1 MARRVVCL
9 ITNRPQVFRSRI
21 SVIIVPNLTPP
32 GRYPVSPVFFKNSNY
47 ISMAF
52 LPSLSAKELHRYHKV
67 VTSSVEVRSHFDVL
81 AWLQGDM
88 QRYLPHDILIAAWG
102 NFQQGNIHHDIISP
116 LAGVRS
122 QNSNPQVL
130 TPLLLNLFTR
140 WSELGKKPFALNAGE
155 SGFLFEEHGLKNA
168 VGDALQKMR
177 GAMVHGIVDE
187 RGSHDCLYV
196 TFSSKESFGK
206 AERGAMAVVL
216 PYIDTALRQVTHL
229 PHQHNGRLH
238 LADVTESA
246 VPQDYNLTL
255 RESEVLHWVAMGKTN
270 PEIASIL
277 EISSFTVKNHMQRMF
292 KKLDVTNRAQ
302 AVSKLMPLANNV
314 QN

>member
-1 MARRVVCL
+1 MAA
-9 ITNRPQVFRSRI
+9 VFPKSK
-21 SVIIVPNLTPP
+21 P
-32 GRYPVSPVFFKNSNY
+32 F
-47 ISMAF
+47 MAF
-52 LPSLSAKELHRYHKV
+52 LPSLSAKELHRYHRV

-122 QNSNPQVL
+122 QNSNPQTI
-130 TPLLLNLFTR
+130 TPLLLTLFKR
-140 WSELGKKPFALNAGE
+140 WTEFGKRPFALNAGE
-155 SGFLFEEHGLKNA
+155 SGFLRDDKNLKNV
-168 VGDALQKMR
+168 VGAALQTMHC
-177 GAMVHGIVDE
+177 AVVHGIVDE

-196 TFSSKESFGK
+196 TFSSKENFG
-206 AERGAMAVVL
+206 ATERGAMAVVL

-229 PHQHNGRLH
+229 PHQSNGQSNSPGGM
-238 LADVTESA
+238 ESA
-246 VPQDYNLTL
+246 VSQDYHLTE

-277 EISSFTVKNHMQRMF
+277 KISSFTVKNHMQRVF

-302 AVSKLMPLANNV
+302 AVSKLMPLTHNA